1 MMKKLIKYDEDINC
15 MTTIGTNFSPTF
27 TVIVNP
33 DSRRIGDPYLKIC
46 DGKRFHSSEHTARLN
61 LKEPALVKHHSDGK
75 KEWNLTNK
83 DIKNLKN
90 YLNSKSKKNPKYTN
104 WEYTIFS
111 WNDEYGF
118 LESYEGVEPLID
130 EFFNGYFDTE
140 ENLSNPSYVPSY
152 QLMPDWKV

>member
-1 MMKKLIKYDEDINC
+1 M
-15 MTTIGTNFSPTF
+15 
-27 TVIVNP
+27 
-33 DSRRIGDPYLKIC
+33 
-46 DGKRFHSSEHTARLN
+46 
-61 LKEPALVKHHSDGK
+61 
-75 KEWNLTNK
+75 
-83 DIKNLKN
+83 
-90 YLNSKSKKNPKYTN
+90 NSKSKKNPKYTN

-111 WNDEYGF
+111 WNDEYRF